1 MSKFIISGFA
11 DEISTDLGEQL
22 ATVKEL
28 GMHHIEMR
36 NVNGKGIV
44 NYSLNEA
51 KEFKK
56 QLDDAGVRLSA
67 IGSPIG
73 KIEITDD
80 FAPHLDLFKHTLE
93 LAELLGAPYIRMFS
107 FFINE
112 NEDPEKYTD
121 EVLNRWYKFQ
131 EAAADSDVILLHE
144 NEKRIYGDVASRCK
158 TLLDAMDAKKVRGI
172 FDPANF
178 VQCGEDTKKSFGL
191 LRDKIIYMHI
201 KDALSESGAVVP
213 SGDGDG
219 NVAYI
224 LQELVKSGYEG
235 FLSLEPHLLTGD
247 IAVCGVPMFKKAHS
261 ALMNII
267 KDLDVE
273 IA

>member
-144 NEKRIYGDVASRCK
+144 NEKRIYGDIASRCK
-158 TLLDAMDAKKVRGI
+158 TVLDAMDSKKVRGI

-178 VQCGEDTKKSFGL
+178 VQCGEDTKKAFGL
-191 LRDKIIYMHI
+191 LRDKIVYMHI
-201 KDALSESGAVVP
+201 KDALAESGAVVP

-224 LQELVKSGYEG
+224 LQELAKSGYEG

>member
-158 TLLDAMDAKKVRGI
+158 TLLDAMNPKKVRGI

-178 VQCGEDTKKSFGL
+178 VQCGEDTKKAFSL
-191 LRDKIIYMHI
+191 LRDKIVYMHI
-201 KDALSESGAVVP
+201 KDALAESGAVVP

-224 LQELVKSGYEG
+224 LQELAKSGYEG